1 MDQETLQK
9 VSRIANIVTA
19 VCAVIVA
26 FITIKAYGFISAMG
40 KTLVDF

>member
-19 VCAVIVA
+19 VCAVVVA
-26 FITIKAYGFISAMG
+26 FIMIKAYGVISAMG
-40 KTLVDF
+40 DTLVDF